1 MYYFN
6 GNLMYDLD
14 ELKILVD
21 DYIQSGLDM
30 ESESYKKIV
39 QATPR
44 ASQEDRKKMWKY
56 MDKRI
61 KEEKDNGKEFKKTKF
76 GSKNIIEMIVGIL
89 FILGVIFAV
98 KAFF

>member
-30 ESESYKKIV
+30 ESESYKKNC
-39 QATPR
+39 T
-44 ASQEDRKKMWKY
+44 S
-56 MDKRI
+56 
-61 KEEKDNGKEFKKTKF
+61 N
-76 GSKNIIEMIVGIL
+76 SKS
-89 FILGVIFAV
+89 FTRR
-98 KAFF
+98 